1 MINKLYADTVGKHG
15 NIYSLERFL
24 LRNYFN
30 FIFPLQVRLKKKQK
44 LLSNDDRIIVSLTSF
59 PKRIEKVWMVIET
72 IFNQTYKPDKIV
84 LTLSE
89 LQFPEKKI
97 PKKLLEQTKRG
108 LEIIWTEDDIR
119 SHKKYYYV
127 MQKYPNA
134 IIITVDDDILYEKSL
149 IEKLLEFHKQHPTC
163 VLCNSASLKIG
174 ENYADWENLLFQPTQ
189 ATFNIMQLGGTGT
202 LYPPNSL
209 YKDVFRKDVFLDI
222 CPLADDIWLNAMA
235 VLNNT
240 KIVKTDYPFYYIPIL
255 HKDNFELYKINVGEN
270 QNDIQIKTILHKY
283 ESELKG
289 RLYIS

>member
-1 MINKLYADTVGKHG
+1 MIQKLYANTIGKYG
-15 NIYSLERFL
+15 KIYSLIRFL
-24 LRNYFN
+24 LRNYYN
-30 FIFPLQVRLKKKQK
+30 FIFPLQVQLKKKQS
-44 LLSNDDRIIVSLTSF
+44 LSNDDKIIVSLTSF
-59 PKRIEKVWMVIET
+59 PKRIHKVWMVVET
-72 IFNQTYKPDKIV
+72 MFNQTHKPGKVI

-89 LQFPEKKI
+89 LQFPDKKI
-97 PKKLLEQTKRG
+97 PQKLLEQTQRG